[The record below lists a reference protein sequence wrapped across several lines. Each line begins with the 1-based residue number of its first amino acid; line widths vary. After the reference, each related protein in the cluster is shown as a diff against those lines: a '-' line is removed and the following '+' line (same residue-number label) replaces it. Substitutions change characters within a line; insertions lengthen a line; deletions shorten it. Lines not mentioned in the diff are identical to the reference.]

1 MQGKFDQ
8 LTDKVEDTLKSVSF
22 LSEKYE
28 EIKGKM
34 FQLEESSKDLKKEN
48 LFFNRNTY
56 YQVTRATSLLS
67 TLSYFENFLTFK
79 S

>member
-34 FQLEESSKDLKKEN
+34 FQLEESRKDLKKEN